1 MRNRHYLS
9 LFAVVTAGSLV
20 AWHAATP
27 ASAASAG
34 PLSTASNT
42 TAIAFTPAAG
52 SVAARSVA
60 ARSVAA
66 GSVAAVPRQ
75 GPADAAASVA
85 GRPTPD
91 VVELQRDLE
100 RLINSPGWS
109 TDQWSVMVV
118 SLDKGDTLF
127 SHGPSTLVAPA
138 SNMKVFTTSA
148 ALYYLGPDF
157 RYNTFLMS
165 TGPIENGVLKGDL
178 VLYGTG
184 DPTFTNRF
192 GWRART
198 AFEAFV
204 DTLADLGVKSIQGA
218 VVGDGS
224 YFVGSGAGEGWKTDY
239 MNMSYAA
246 PAGALQYS
254 EGIVNLQI
262 RPGAVGGRPIVSSV
276 PGGTDIEVENEAM
289 TVARGRS
296 TISVGLSGY
305 NGKIVVRGQIAKN
318 ARVVGRSVPV
328 ADPAQYTASVLN
340 ELLKKRGIIAAQGV
354 RAAHT
359 AEESPVTG
367 RSVFAPALDTA
378 DRVRVL
384 AIHNSPPLVDIL
396 SVVNH
401 KSHNLM
407 AETALRTVGRVAV
420 GEGSAEAG
428 TRAVMHLLEESAPG
442 TGDGLT
448 IVDGSGLSPLNRVNA
463 RAFIHVLSFMAKSPM
478 FSNFWQTLP
487 EAGAS
492 NGLHRMYRTSAE
504 GNLRAKTGTID
515 NVSSLSGYV
524 RAEDGEQLVFSII
537 SNGVPSTY
545 RAKRIEDAIGAR
557 IASFNRSGGDDGGA
571 GLDPMSGTT
580 DNSAAAA
587 APAAKSSASGTSK
600 NATSKSKSASKSAS
614 KTYKIRKGDT
624 LGAIAIRNGTTVSKL
639 LKINP
644 GLNPKRLV
652 PGRSIKLP

>member
-9 LFAVVTAGSLV
+9 LFGAVTAGTLM
-20 AWHAATP
+20 AWHAASP
-27 ASAASAG
+27 AMAG
-34 PLSTASNT
+34 APR
-42 TAIAFTPAAG
+42 PAVP
-52 SVAARSVA
+52 VAAPVL
-60 ARSVAA
+60 
-66 GSVAAVPRQ
+66 AVQ
-75 GPADAAASVA
+75 GPADATSTA
-85 GRPTPD
+85 GHPAPE
-91 VVELQRDLE
+91 VVELQADLE

-127 SHGPSTLVAPA
+127 SHGPADLVAPA

-157 RYNTFLMS
+157 RYNTFLMA

-192 GWRART
+192 GFKARA
-198 AFEAFV
+198 AFEAFA
-204 DTLADLGVKSIQGA
+204 DTLEMLGVKSIEGA

-224 YFVGSGAGEGWKTDY
+224 YFVGSGTGEGWKPEYAT
-239 MNMSYAA
+239 MSYAA

-254 EGIVNLQI
+254 EGIANLQI
-262 RPGAVGGRPIVSSV
+262 RPGAVGSRPVVSAV
-276 PGGTDIEVENEAM
+276 PGGTDIEVQNEAM
-289 TVARGRS
+289 TVAKGRS

-305 NGKIVVRGQIAKN
+305 DGKIVVKGQIAKN
-318 ARVVGRSVPV
+318 GGVVSRSVPV
-328 ADPAQYTASVLN
+328 ADPAQYTASVMN
-340 ELLKKRGIIAAQGV
+340 ELLKKKGIMAAKGV

-359 AEESPVTG
+359 AAESPVTG
-367 RSVFAPALDTA
+367 RSVFAPALDTS

-384 AIHNSPPLVDIL
+384 AIHNSPPLLDIL

-407 AETALRTVGRVAV
+407 AETALRTVGRVAA
-420 GEGSAEAG
+420 GEGSAAAG
-428 TRAVMHLLEESAPG
+428 TRAVMHLLDESAAG
-442 TGDGLT
+442 TSTNLR

-478 FSNFWQTLP
+478 FNSFYETLP
-487 EAGAS
+487 EAGAP

-524 RAEDGEQLVFSII
+524 RAADGEQLVFSII

-557 IASFNRSGGDDGGA
+557 IASFNRAGGDTEIDA
-571 GLDPMSGTT
+571 MADDTV
-580 DNSAAAA
+580 DNAAA
-587 APAAKSSASGTSK
+587 APSKTVVKPSSKASTSK
-600 NATSKSKSASKSAS
+600 AKTATKSGA
-614 KTYKIRKGDT
+614 KTYKIKKGDT
-624 LGAIAIRNGTTVSKL
+624 LGAIAQRNKTTVAKI
-639 LKINP
+639 LKANP
-644 GLNPKRLV
+644 GLNAKRLV